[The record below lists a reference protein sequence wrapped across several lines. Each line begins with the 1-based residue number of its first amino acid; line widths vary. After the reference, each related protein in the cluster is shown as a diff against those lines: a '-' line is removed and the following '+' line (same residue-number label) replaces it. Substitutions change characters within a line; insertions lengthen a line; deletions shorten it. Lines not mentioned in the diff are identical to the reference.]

1 MRLRRLASLSGVHA
15 AALLLRIDTEDPF
28 DPAIDTLRDLYD
40 ELVGALPLVALALI
54 LAAFGIVVATW
65 ASRGAARAL
74 GRTRA
79 DRMAVSLVARL
90 VRVLLVV
97 AAVLV
102 ALAVAGVPVGPALA
116 GLGVAGIAVALA
128 MQNILE
134 NFIAGLILL
143 ARKPFR
149 AGDQIGS
156 NDLEG
161 TVEEIDLRVTRL
173 RSFDGEMILIPNIEV
188 FQNPIVNFTRQGAR
202 RAHLFVGVD
211 YRDDHDSARE
221 VIRAAVARV
230 EGVHNEPPPE
240 VWLAELG
247 ESSVDFELVYWT
259 APQRLLSRRV
269 QDRVLAAVKTA
280 IADAGMTI
288 PWPIRTLVMDSRV
301 EIARPGDGSR

>member
-1 MRLRRLASLSGVHA
+1 MDS
-15 AALLLRIDTEDPF
+15 AL
-28 DPAIDTLRDLYD
+28 DPALRTLRELYR
-40 ELVGALPLVALALI
+40 ELVAALPLVALALVLGALGFLVARW
-54 LAAFGIVVATW
+54 LA
-65 ASRGAARAL
+65 RGAERAL

-79 DRMAVSLVARL
+79 APMAVSLVGRL
-90 VRVLLVV
+90 VRLSLIIAVVLL
-97 AAVLV
+97 

-128 MQNILE
+128 MQSILE

-173 RSFDGEMILIPNIEV
+173 RSYDGEIILIPNIEV
-188 FQNPIVNFTRQGAR
+188 FKTPITNFTRTGAR
-202 RAHLFVGVD
+202 RRHVLVGVD
-211 YRDDHDSARE
+211 YRDDHDDARE
-221 VIRAAVARV
+221 VIRAAVAGV
-230 EGVHNEPPPE
+230 AGVHGEPAPE
-240 VWLAELG
+240 VWIAELG
-247 ESSVDFELVYWT
+247 DSSVDFELVYWT
-259 APQRLLSRRV
+259 DPDNMSGRRV
-269 QDRVLAAVKTA
+269 QDQVLAAVKRA

-301 EIARPGDGSR
+301 EITRSGERA